1 MTFARSTGCSPVLRR
16 PIARRLAEHLSPT
29 RVHRILSLLVG
40 LLAVLCFAEEA
51 RAQGTVAGANVPAPV
66 VFQIQYEDKQ
76 PSHPTYEET
85 IANVIYP
92 VGKGPVDQGYPAE
105 PLPVLIMVRGG
116 NSNKF
121 GAGELDIDSMAAQGP
136 SMGAIGVSTNLPIL
150 GTGDD
155 YHLSAAGV
163 KRLIQYLR
171 HNAANLN
178 VDPDRVILVG
188 RSLGL
193 VVGYAVALQ
202 EDLQDL
208 AASDPVSHQS
218 SRPTYYAPRF
228 GPTALHC
235 FSSGVGSWEASM
247 SILFFPGQAFQ
258 DVGFPEKWDDSPI
271 HWLLTPER
279 YGRDTTPP
287 LCIASF
293 DASSQPCG
301 QVDDVHS
308 GVFGRIS
315 LQAMEDYARATDDWE
330 WYEKRGYVD
339 ISITTAEIG
348 IVNWSL
354 ERLAEDGVHYLHL
367 RALANMVPPSG
378 SVLDGA
384 PLEVNCVGGVPGSAV
399 SLYTGG
405 APASYPISGC
415 PDLEG
420 LIDNAV
426 LVGNAT
432 ADVDG
437 LVNWQLPADPGLLG
451 QTVLLRAVDL
461 GQCEASNLVVHRYY

>member
-1 MTFARSTGCSPVLRR
+1 MARSLATFAQALALAAGLGLGPLADRAAAQSEGSTS
-16 PIARRLAEHLSPT
+16 
-29 RVHRILSLLVG
+29 
-40 LLAVLCFAEEA
+40 
-51 RAQGTVAGANVPAPV
+51 NVPEEV
-66 VFQIQYEDKQ
+66 TFQIQYADK
-76 PSHPTYEET
+76 PLGHPTYEET

-121 GAGELDIDSMAAQGP
+121 GVGELDIDLMAGQGP
-136 SMGAIGVSTNLPIL
+136 SIGAIGVSTNLPIL
-150 GTGDD
+150 GSGDD
-155 YHLSAAGV
+155 YDKSASGV
-163 KRLIQYLR
+163 KRLIQHLR
-171 HNAANLN
+171 HHAPNLN

-202 EDLQDL
+202 EDLQDPT
-208 AASDPVSHQS
+208 AADPVTHQS

-235 FSSGVGSWEASM
+235 FSSGVGSWEQSM

-258 DVGFPEKWDDSPI
+258 DVGFQEKWDESPI

-279 YGRDTTPP
+279 YGRTYTPP
-287 LCIASF
+287 LCIASNE
-293 DASSQPCG
+293 ASSQPCG

-330 WYEKRGYVD
+330 WYERRGFVD
-339 ISITTAEIG
+339 ISITTAEVG

-354 ERLAEDGVHYLHL
+354 QRLAEDFDGLY
-367 RALANMVPPSG
+367 MVPPVG

-384 PLEVNCVGGVPGSAV
+384 PLAVNCVGGVPGSSV
-399 SLYTGG
+399 SLFTGA
-405 APASYPISGC
+405 APSSYPVSGC

-420 LIDNAV
+420 LIDNAG
-426 LVGNAT
+426 LVGT
-432 ADVDG
+432 SVVDSDG
-437 LVNWQLPADPGLLG
+437 LVSWQLPPDPGVLG
-451 QTVLLRAVDL
+451 QTMLFRAIDL
-461 GQCEASNLVVHRYY
+461 ANCEASNLVVHRYY